1 MVCEDTTLRYFN
13 TKKPV
18 TIQVDAS
25 SKGLGATLIQ
35 DDGPAA
41 FASKVHTPTESVMQT
56 IRGNCSPVSL
66 VQNISGY
73 IFYIFGRHFMI
84 KIDYKSLEQ
93 ISIKNLADAPVH
105 LQRMLLSLQDYDFII
120 KYHPGEEMVVADT
133 LSRYLPHVYI
143 DAEKKQD
150 YQLTIKDDPQ
160 LSVLSA
166 LADMIIAGW
175 PDKINNVP
183 KALRPYH
190 GQCDSLTVEDGLIL
204 CGEAIIVPQERGR
217 RSWNRYMKDTWAH
230 QSASTGQDNAL
241 IGLALTR
248 TSNNK

>member
-1 MVCEDTTLRYFN
+1 MPAPQNKGVLQSFLEMLTYLPLFIPQWSSHTATLRGLLKTDVNYCWNATYQVTFDKLKSLVCEDTTLRYFN

-35 DDGPAA
+35 DDGPVA
-41 FASKVHTPTESVMQT
+41 FASKVLTPTESVMQT
-56 IRGNCSPVSL
+56 MRGNCSPVSL

-73 IFYIFGRHFMI
+73 IIYIFGRHFMI

-105 LQRMLLSLQDYDFII
+105 LQRMLLWLQDYDFII

-143 DAEKKQD
+143 DAEKKRD

-183 KALRPYH
+183 KA
-190 GQCDSLTVEDGLIL
+190 
-204 CGEAIIVPQERGR
+204 
-217 RSWNRYMKDTWAH
+217 
-230 QSASTGQDNAL
+230 
-241 IGLALTR
+241 
-248 TSNNK
+248 